1 MFRRQTYSSA
11 WNSNFCSL
19 NHIGCS
25 KFAALRNR
33 KSSSELSS
41 SSSLFCSFYQCSL
54 RHRSTGAPTSRDKQR
69 NQPNADPTTGNQM
82 AITESPDMTPHLQ
95 FGLNVLE
102 NVSLPTGTI
111 PKTDMEKENAMRAKF
126 GPDGPGERP
135 SKSSQQIRRDMLMEQ
150 QDVDGLPWE
159 VRWKK
164 SLIPT
169 SEEVIQDIRD
179 RFDLYIQDPIER
191 EQEWYLHWKDRSF
204 KVQKDR
210 MIWPQGYTDYLDHY
224 DENGRRRVL
233 PTDQRWSDSSWKHL
247 ADTHYRDRMWLIEGE
262 ERKAVHDSLKAESQL
277 MEEESQRQLEIGDVF
292 HGISSG
298 VVDLDP
304 EQTFQALSGSA
315 DPLEVAKTKLKIQ
328 AYGAGQALKGNDRSH
343 HTSSSPHEAVTALGQ
358 ELLPSG
364 VTVEQGSILAAEAA
378 IAHEALEQQSEAARV
393 AGRDPT
399 LTMMKS
405 ELGEAKKRQDQPML
419 RTLVERG
426 IQAIKENTSTLQE
439 VEDSSPKSSLLAGT
453 SEAKNVDHE
462 EKADPSGNAEGFIRV
477 EPRPKDK
484 EPDIPPELCHPP
496 TSRELEEMPEWYRQT
511 LVETGPMIRSYG
523 LTKDPLEVQQVE
535 SGFPR
540 EGTSL
545 EKKDNDYTLETQK
558 ENTDHDDFRSTKEEK
573 EKKHRNLSHEP
584 SRPSSAAPQEW
595 YSPPPPEAEEDR
607 VTNDDAIDGVSSFD
621 EYKLHKLRTL
631 PELVVGY
638 KPLPLYRE
646 VQAQQQQEQEK
657 NGQGNVSTAEEGEGA
672 NLPKSRKLRKERQE
686 RLRAAKLHYD
696 SDILLPNLPWE
707 SDSIVDPYRGVA
719 ENETVP
725 FHKSDLERTWRAYRE
740 SFQQAITE
748 FGNLTQVATEA
759 NSEKM
764 LFDTMTRFRE
774 GKVGDHPPIPE
785 EQEEVFRLVFEAHT
799 KHFLADFYKFK
810 GNRVTEA
817 NTTKAQADE
826 MLRKASAKSKLLG
839 KKFMDFLQEMT
850 SLELES
856 IRKNP
861 VQRYCILVRDK
872 KYEPIA
878 SPFMKWIK
886 NELSEFNVKEFQSAE
901 QLDTHREFL
910 ARHCNDARAKV
921 PQRLEGISDAARDA
935 AVEAFYHWC
944 RGALCY
950 YAGKHFHRMFID
962 YADTRLRSRAEELFE
977 DSYEYFSNY
986 AKAAKNIIQIPV
998 PDSDPPYEY
1007 DEKEFLDGESAIFAE
1022 ISGHLDKAEAIW
1034 HSGSTK
1040 RWYPMTD
1047 ETEYMWFNE
1056 RRGRLTLAMDI
1067 SDRCL
1072 ENVNKKT
1079 HPSIHPFP
1087 ERAKIF
1093 LEGAP
1098 LTQETAEH
1106 LWLRYMGDLYWEH
1119 SEFMY
1124 RQGYFR
1130 TGLSYRNK
1138 CLNLYHLAIRTAK
1151 ERLPPTWKAPLLT
1164 EAKYL
1169 LRVYEPG
1176 QDVTRHLKEVE
1187 TVVSKLFS
1195 FKEPAHWIE
1204 PFSELPFRLA
1214 VVHANLP
1221 AYGEAITREVQRRVH
1236 QRPSQELLM
1245 KNMLQRANGGATLPE
1260 LEEYFKVADA
1270 VSDELF
1276 RNKILKWRSKEHEGS
1291 DPYFFWTHLYFAFR
1305 VLPKNREEVEKMW
1318 GMYKPAYSYIYTQSA
1333 LACRQRG
1340 YRLINDALRRVCQ
1353 ILLCGERDQ
1362 KQILFDELKK
1372 VRDLM
1377 SHVVDRKELD
1387 RAITALELHMQNP
1400 QRLPYIYGTGLLLKE
1415 AQNQEKIARNP
1426 LLRSALGEE
1435 EYLKLRERQQD
1446 LRESGL
1452 SLNPQQAAQ
1461 LQSNDRQ
1468 PTEDTSDVSL
1478 PGAEAPPLQTRQA
1491 FQ

>member
-1 MFRRQTYSSA
+1 MHRKQVYASVYNGNICPIHHVGCRIYTTLWGSQLNNRHS
-11 WNSNFCSL
+11 SNFC
-19 NHIGCS
+19 
-25 KFAALRNR
+25 
-33 KSSSELSS
+33 LSFNS
-41 SSSLFCSFYQCSL
+41 YQCSL
-54 RHRSTGAPTSRDKQR
+54 RYRSTAAPTSRDKQR

-82 AITESPDMTPHLQ
+82 AITESPDMSPHLQ

-102 NVSLPTGTI
+102 NVSLPTGKI

-126 GPDGPGERP
+126 GPEGPGERP

-164 SLIPT
+164 TCIPT

-233 PTDQRWSDSSWKHL
+233 PTEQRWSDSSWKHL

-262 ERKAVHDSLKAESQL
+262 ERKAVHDSLQAESKL
-277 MEEESQRQLEIGDVF
+277 MDEESQRQMEMGDIF

-315 DPLEVAKTKLKIQ
+315 DPLEVAKTKLKIH
-328 AYGAGQALKGNDRSH
+328 AYGAGQALKVNDCAISN
-343 HTSSSPHEAVTALGQ
+343 SPSAHEAVTELGK
-358 ELLPSG
+358 EMLPSG

-378 IAHEALEQQSEAARV
+378 IAHESLEQQSEAARI

-399 LTMMKS
+399 LAMMKS
-405 ELGEAKKRQDQPML
+405 EVSAAKKRLDQPML
-419 RTLVERG
+419 RSLVEGG
-426 IQAIKENTSTLQE
+426 IKAIKSSNKKQGGLEHSSSDIALPPGSTVMTSGGNKQ
-439 VEDSSPKSSLLAGT
+439 S
-453 SEAKNVDHE
+453 
-462 EKADPSGNAEGFIRV
+462 DPPSVSGIPSAEGFIHIK
-477 EPRPKDK
+477 ERPKDK
-484 EPDIPPELCHPP
+484 EPDIPSELCRSPL
-496 TSRELEEMPEWYRQT
+496 SKGLQEMPEWYRET

-523 LTKDPLEVQQVE
+523 MTQDPLEVQGVE
-535 SGFPR
+535 SI
-540 EGTSL
+540 GTSSETSR
-545 EKKDNDYTLETQK
+545 EKKS
-558 ENTDHDDFRSTKEEK
+558 RSFSCRGEEEK
-573 EKKHRNLSHEP
+573 ECFHLGIVEGTKDEDG
-584 SRPSSAAPQEW
+584 SSSVPKEW
-595 YSPPPPEAEEDR
+595 YSPPPPEPEEYR
-607 VTNDDAIDGVSSFD
+607 VTNDDVVGGISSFD

-646 VQAQQQQEQEK
+646 VQEQQQKQHQSASTDTSTKEQEESK
-657 NGQGNVSTAEEGEGA
+657 IS
-672 NLPKSRKLRKERQE
+672 KSHKLRKERQD

-707 SDSIVDPYRGVA
+707 SDSVVDPYRGVA
-719 ENETVP
+719 ENVVVP

-759 NSEKM
+759 SSEKM

-774 GKVGDHPPIPE
+774 GKVGSHPPIPE
-785 EQEEVFRLVFEAHT
+785 EQEEVFRIVFEAHT

-817 NTTKAQADE
+817 NITKAQADE

-839 KKFMDFLQEMT
+839 KQFMDFLQEMT

-878 SPFMKWIK
+878 SPFMKWVK
-886 NELSEFNVKEFQSAE
+886 SELGEFNLKEFHSVE

-950 YAGKHFHRMFID
+950 YAAKHFHRMFID
-962 YADTRLRSRAEELFE
+962 FADTRLRSRAEELFE

-986 AKAAKNIIQIPV
+986 AKAAKNIVQIPV

-1022 ISGHLDKAEAIW
+1022 ISGHLDKAEGIW

-1040 RWYPMTD
+1040 RWYPMID

-1087 ERAKIF
+1087 ERAKVF

-1130 TGLSYRNK
+1130 TGLSYRQK
-1138 CLNLYHLAIRTAK
+1138 CLNLYHLAIRTAR

-1176 QDVTRHLKEVE
+1176 QDVTRHLREVE

-1195 FKEPAHWIE
+1195 FKEPAHWTE

-1221 AYGEAITREVQRRVH
+1221 AYGEAITREVQRRIN
-1236 QRPSQELLM
+1236 QSPTQELLM
-1245 KNMLQRANGGATLPE
+1245 KNMMQRANGGATLPE
-1260 LEEYFKVADA
+1260 LVEYFKVVDSVAD
-1270 VSDELF
+1270 DLF

-1291 DPYFFWTHLYFAFR
+1291 DPYLFWTHLYFAFR
-1305 VLPKNREEVEKMW
+1305 VQPQSKEQVQKMW
-1318 GMYKPAYSYIYTQSA
+1318 EMYKPAYSYIYTQSA

-1353 ILLCGERDQ
+1353 ILLCGEKHQ
-1362 KQILFDELKK
+1362 KQVLLDELKK

-1377 SHVVDRKELD
+1377 SHIVDRKELE
-1387 RAITALELHMQNP
+1387 RAITALELHMVNP
-1400 QRLPYIYGTGLLLKE
+1400 QRLPYIYGTGLLLRE
-1415 AQNQEKIARNP
+1415 AQKQEKIARNP
-1426 LLRSALGEE
+1426 LLRSSLGEDD
-1435 EYLKLRERQQD
+1435 YLKLRQRQQD

-1452 SLNPQQAAQ
+1452 SLTPQQAAQ
-1461 LQSNDRQ
+1461 MQSTGHQ
-1468 PTEDTSDVSL
+1468 SVEDTSDVSL
-1478 PGAEAPPLQTRQA
+1478 QGVEAPPLQTRQA
-1491 FQ
+1491 FQHE